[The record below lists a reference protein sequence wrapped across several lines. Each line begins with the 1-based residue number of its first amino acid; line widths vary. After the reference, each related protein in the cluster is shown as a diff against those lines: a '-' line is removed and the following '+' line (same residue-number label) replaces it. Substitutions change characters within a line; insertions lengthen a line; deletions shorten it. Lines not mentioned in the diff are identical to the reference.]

1 MPLFPLITFA
11 ARRVSFE
18 LGYPK
23 YRMKNK
29 LSRRRSGAG
38 GVGAAR
44 ITRGAGHRGTSLPQR
59 SVERVDTATSMI
71 RTRFNEALNWA
82 VDSGVWLLIVVG
94 LFILLPV
101 GVMYLVSQGVKDEP
115 VVRQERVEADILA
128 PVNIFSERL
137 DGR

>member
-1 MPLFPLITFA
+1 
-11 ARRVSFE
+11 
-18 LGYPK
+18 
-23 YRMKNK
+23 MKNK

-38 GVGAAR
+38 GAGGVGGVGAAR
-44 ITRGAGHRGTSLPQR
+44 ITRGGGHRGASLTQR
-59 SVERVDTATSMI
+59 SVEREEAPTSPI

-101 GVMYLVSQGVKDEP
+101 GVMYLVSQGVKEEP
-115 VVRQERVEADILA
+115 IVRHERVEADILA

>member
-1 MPLFPLITFA
+1 
-11 ARRVSFE
+11 
-18 LGYPK
+18 
-23 YRMKNK
+23 
-29 LSRRRSGAG
+29 
-38 GVGAAR
+38 
-44 ITRGAGHRGTSLPQR
+44 
-59 SVERVDTATSMI
+59 VEREEAPTSAI

-82 VDSGVWLLIVVG
+82 VDSGVWLAIVVG

-115 VVRQERVEADILA
+115 VARQERVEADILA